1 MQNALIL
8 LAAIAAALAIGF
20 AMRAR
25 AGRARAVGPGSSPNP
40 GASSPASGPSP
51 TDQNPEHESPDLRRL
66 LLDAGLS
73 PSSPTVLHF
82 SATWCGPCAAVRR
95 VVEQTLSAL
104 AAEGVPVV
112 DLELDID
119 ENPTLAKELKVM
131 SLPTTFVYDAS
142 GALTHR
148 IAGVPKADALRAA
161 LHPSR

>member
-8 LAAIAAALAIGF
+8 LAAIAVALAVGF
-20 AMRAR
+20 ALRAR
-25 AGRARAVGPGSSPNP
+25 AGRARAVD
-40 GASSPASGPSP
+40 PSP
-51 TDQNPEHESPDLRRL
+51 SPSATDQSPDLRRL

-82 SATWCGPCAAVRR
+82 SATWCGPCAGVRR
-95 VVEQTLSAL
+95 VVEQTLAAL
-104 AAEGVPVV
+104 AAEGVPAV

-119 ENPTLAKELKVM
+119 ENPALAKELKVM

-161 LHPSR
+161 LRPSR